1 MINEDFKTE
10 VINTFKKY
18 LKSSKSMQNS
28 LINNDLI
35 KFYAEASVIYEL
47 YIFIN
52 KHNDKISKIISILKD
67 YVKNEMKEDK
77 IWY

>member
-1 MINEDFKTE
+1 MTNVDFKTE
-10 VINTFKKY
+10 VINRFKKY

-28 LINNDLI
+28 LVNNDLI

-52 KHNDKISKIISILKD
+52 KHNDKISEIINILKD

-77 IWY
+77 I

>member
-1 MINEDFKTE
+1 MINEDFKPE
-10 VINTFKKY
+10 VITKFKKY

-35 KFYAEASVIYEL
+35 MFYAEASVIYEL

-52 KHNDKISKIISILKD
+52 KHNDKISEIISILKD
-67 YVKNEMKEDK
+67 YVKNEMKGNK
-77 IWY
+77 L

>member
-28 LINNDLI
+28 LVNNDLI

-77 IWY
+77 I

>member
-1 MINEDFKTE
+1 MANVDFKTE
-10 VINTFKKY
+10 VINRFKKY

-28 LINNDLI
+28 LVNNDLI

-77 IWY
+77 I

>member
-10 VINTFKKY
+10 VINTFTKY

-28 LINNDLI
+28 LVNNDLI

-52 KHNDKISKIISILKD
+52 KHNDKISEIIDILKD

-77 IWY
+77 L

>member
-1 MINEDFKTE
+1 MISEDFKTE
-10 VINTFKKY
+10 VINKFKKY

-35 KFYAEASVIYEL
+35 KFYAEASVISEL

-52 KHNDKISKIISILKD
+52 KHNDKISEIINILKN
-67 YVKNEMKEDK
+67 YVKNEMKEYK
-77 IWY
+77 L

>member
-1 MINEDFKTE
+1 MINVDFKTE
-10 VINTFKKY
+10 VINRFKKY

-52 KHNDKISKIISILKD
+52 KHNDKISEIISILKD
-67 YVKNEMKEDK
+67 YVKNEMKGNK
-77 IWY
+77 I

>member
-1 MINEDFKTE
+1 MINEDFKTD
-10 VINTFKKY
+10 VINKFKKY

-28 LINNDLI
+28 LVNNDLI

-52 KHNDKISKIISILKD
+52 KHNDKISKIISILKN

-77 IWY
+77 I

>member
-1 MINEDFKTE
+1 MINEDFKTD
-10 VINTFKKY
+10 VINKFKKY

-52 KHNDKISKIISILKD
+52 KHNDKISEIISILKD

-77 IWY
+77 I

>member
-28 LINNDLI
+28 LFNNDLI
-35 KFYAEASVIYEL
+35 TFYAEASVIYEL

-52 KHNDKISKIISILKD
+52 KHNDKINEIISILKD

-77 IWY
+77 I

>member
-1 MINEDFKTE
+1 MINGDFEVE
-10 VINTFKKY
+10 VINKFKKY

-35 KFYAEASVIYEL
+35 KFYAEVSVIYEL

-52 KHNDKISKIISILKD
+52 KHNDKISEIISILKD

-77 IWY
+77 I

>member
-28 LINNDLI
+28 LVNNDLI

-52 KHNDKISKIISILKD
+52 KHNDKISELISILKD
-67 YVKNEMKEDK
+67 CVKNEMKGNK
-77 IWY
+77 L

>member
-52 KHNDKISKIISILKD
+52 KHNDKINKIISILKD

-77 IWY
+77 I